1 MAQRGVAFLPTLATE
16 EAYGEY
22 FDGFKIGGPL
32 SPGMQRALHAFK
44 LALDAGVTIGLG
56 SDVGVFAHGENY
68 RELEWMVRGGMTN
81 TQALLAATSVNA
93 KIIRMENELGRVRPG
108 LYADLIAV
116 NGDPVRD
123 IKAARDVR
131 FVMKSGTVYKNR

>member
-1 MAQRGVAFLPTLATE
+1 
-16 EAYGEY
+16 
-22 FDGFKIGGPL
+22 
-32 SPGMQRALHAFK
+32 
-44 LALDAGVTIGLG
+44 
-56 SDVGVFAHGENY
+56 
-68 RELEWMVRGGMTN
+68 MVRGGMTN

-123 IKAARDVR
+123 IKAAREVR
-131 FVMKSGTVYKNR
+131 FVMKGGTVYKNR